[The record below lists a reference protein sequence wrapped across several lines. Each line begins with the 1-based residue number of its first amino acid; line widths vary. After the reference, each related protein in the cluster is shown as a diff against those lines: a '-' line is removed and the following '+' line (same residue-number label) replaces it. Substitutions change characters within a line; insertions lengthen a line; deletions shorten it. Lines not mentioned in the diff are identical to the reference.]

1 VIDSIRISEL
11 SYCIFRG
18 NKFSNISQNADN
30 TYLFTA
36 SNEPLAKSMTPA
48 VGRVT
53 SPITPLPTPLKN
65 PSTPSCFAPDIGFR
79 ITPDTPS
86 TTPYMIK
93 CKNKLLLPIASYVGK
108 ITEYK
113 CALIVL
119 TFPRTEKY

>member
-1 VIDSIRISEL
+1 
-11 SYCIFRG
+11 
-18 NKFSNISQNADN
+18 
-30 TYLFTA
+30 
-36 SNEPLAKSMTPA
+36 MTPA

-93 CKNKLLLPIASYVGK
+93 HKNKLLLPIASYVGK

-113 CALIVL
+113 CAMIIL